1 MKPFHLVPTI
11 AEYPDFASFAAAE
24 ALGAQDLILT
34 NEYIYA
40 PVIESLNLGCQ
51 TLFQEKFGG
60 GEPTDT
66 MVDAILHELSGRSF
80 RRIVA
85 VGGGTIIDIAKVLC
99 VAEPG
104 AVTDDLYAK
113 MPELQ
118 KHHELIIVP
127 TTCGTGSEVT
137 NISIIN
143 RTRLGVKQG
152 LVSMQMYAD
161 QAALISQMLMSL
173 PYGVFATSSIDA
185 MIHAVESYLSP
196 NGCAISELFAEKA
209 LHVILHAW
217 QEAVKRGGG
226 DSWKQS
232 AAELLRA
239 SDFAGIAF
247 GYAGCAAVHALSYP
261 LGGTYHVAHG
271 ESNYALFTG
280 VLNKYMEKKSDG
292 EIAKLNAYLAG
303 LLGCDVKNVYVELE
317 NLLNR
322 VLPKKPLHEYG
333 VTDADTVTFTESVL
347 KTQGR
352 LMANN
357 FVPLERE
364 DVLDIYR
371 KLM

>member
-1 MKPFHLVPTI
+1 MEQIIFRPKLWKFDD
-11 AEYPDFASFAAAE
+11 AKSFAKDFA
-24 ALGAQDLILT
+24 LGESDLVLT
-34 NEYIYA
+34 NRYIFDPYFGDCKNGA
-40 PVIESLNLGCQ
+40 EVIY
-51 TLFQEKFGG
+51 QEDFGM
-60 GEPTDT
+60 GEPTDV
-66 MVDAILHELSGRSF
+66 MVDSILEAASGKKYNRV
-80 RRIVA
+80 IA
-85 VGGGTIIDIAKVLC
+85 VGGGTVIDIAKVMS
-99 VAEPG
+99 VSDSKP
-104 AVTDDLYAK
+104 VDWLYEHK
-113 MPELQ
+113 GEL
-118 KHHELIIVP
+118 KKEHTLVIIP

-137 NISIIN
+137 DIAIIN
-143 RTRLGVKQG
+143 RTRLGVKMG
-152 LVSMQMYAD
+152 LTGEPLYAD
-161 QAALISQMLMSL
+161 HAVLIPELLKKL
-173 PYGVFATSSIDA
+173 PLKVFATSSIDA
-185 MIHAVESYLSP
+185 LVHAVESSLSP
-196 NGCAISELFAEKA
+196 KATEYTKLMGYKAIEMIITGYKKLVSEGMDKLPSMMESF
-209 LHVILHAW
+209 LV
-217 QEAVKRGGG
+217 
-226 DSWKQS
+226 
-232 AAELLRA
+232 A
-239 SDFAGIAF
+239 SNMAGFAF
-247 GYAGCAAVHALSYP
+247 GTAGCGAVHALSYP

-364 DVLDIYR
+364 DVLDIYK